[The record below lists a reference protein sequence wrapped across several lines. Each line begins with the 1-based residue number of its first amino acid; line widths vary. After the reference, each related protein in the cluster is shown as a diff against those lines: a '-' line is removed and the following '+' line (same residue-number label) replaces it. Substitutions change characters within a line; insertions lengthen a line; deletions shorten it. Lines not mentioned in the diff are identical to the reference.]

1 MYIKYSWG
9 MKLTQNLEKKGKSFY
24 LLKQKVFVL
33 LYFFPTLY
41 TVNTMQMMKNVE
53 FVSSCEL
60 NWTLKC
66 RINIISLTLNIV
78 THILYA
84 LYQCRWGF
92 RCETQF
98 FNPPLIRAYKLFFAV
113 RSCTL
118 LTQLVYFSCK
128 IGFFLLVLLS
138 AHFFCHSANSTQ

>member
-1 MYIKYSWG
+1 

-60 NWTLKC
+60 N
-66 RINIISLTLNIV
+66 
-78 THILYA
+78 
-84 LYQCRWGF
+84 
-92 RCETQF
+92 
-98 FNPPLIRAYKLFFAV
+98 
-113 RSCTL
+113 
-118 LTQLVYFSCK
+118 
-128 IGFFLLVLLS
+128 
-138 AHFFCHSANSTQ
+138 